1 MAEVSHLRGSTG
13 KGISELSLRTAGSF
27 LQGREA
33 GFATLHFS
41 KSLCC
46 KNYFLFPAEFFVRAA
61 SIAESSTPQWPVSAV
76 VLGAEQSF
84 LCPTKAGGVSLF
96 SPQRPEG
103 FSLSHSESE
112 WWLHSSCAECCL
124 GAMQF
129 PSKKTLGASFFLSH
143 CLQLLLLIE
152 E

>member
-1 MAEVSHLRGSTG
+1 MVAEVPHLRGSTG
-13 KGISELSLRTAGSF
+13 KGIFELSLGTAASF

-33 GFATLHFS
+33 GFAILHFS

-46 KNYFLFPAEFFVRAA
+46 KNDFLFPVVFVRAA

-103 FSLSHSESE
+103 FSVSHSESG

-129 PSKKTLGASFFLSH
+129 PSKECCFGGFLLFQSLPPAPPSH
-143 CLQLLLLIE
+143 
-152 E
+152 